1 MVVFPAP
8 LRPISAIFSPRETLA
23 VKFSITCRSPY
34 DFESPFTSSGCLPD
48 GRFIVNRMY
57 GRWILDFA
65 RSEVCSRSTSFL
77 RDVTWLERVPAE
89 KRAMNSLSCAI
100 FFSRCKLSAS
110 MRERI
115 CVFAS
120 TMSS

>member
-1 MVVFPAP
+1 M
-8 LRPISAIFSPRETLA
+8 RPIFSPRETLA
-23 VKFSITCRSPY
+23 VKLLMTVVRRRKILAMP
-34 DFESPFTSSGCLPD
+34 FELRAHACPE
-48 GRFIVNRMY
+48 GRFMSKRMN
-57 GRWILDFA
+57 GRAMLDRA
-65 RSEVCSRSTSFL
+65 SSLVCRRSTSFL

-89 KRAMNSLSCAI
+89 KRAMNSFNCAI
-100 FFSRCKLSAS
+100 FFSRCAFWAS

>member
-1 MVVFPAP
+1 M
-8 LRPISAIFSPRETLA
+8 S
-23 VKFSITCRSPY
+23 K
-34 DFESPFTSSGCLPD
+34 
-48 GRFIVNRMY
+48 RMY
-57 GRWILDFA
+57 GRWMLDFA

-100 FFSRCKLSAS
+100 FFSRCAFSAS